1 VSRNRRGL
9 HRSIAMRQMQR
20 ARVLATGQTIVPYNR
35 HRRDTAQAPMI
46 RELRQRGYSVLDISQ
61 VGGNAPDL
69 VVSKNGFTFMIEVK
83 TGKSKAR
90 QGQQDFAQEW
100 RGLIIIAS
108 KAEEVVEIVKKFAP
122 KL

>member
-1 VSRNRRGL
+1 
-9 HRSIAMRQMQR
+9 M
-20 ARVLATGQTIVPYNR
+20 PYNR
-35 HRRDTAQAPMI
+35 HRRDTAQAPMV

-108 KAEEVVEIVKKFAP
+108 KAEEVVEIVKTFAP